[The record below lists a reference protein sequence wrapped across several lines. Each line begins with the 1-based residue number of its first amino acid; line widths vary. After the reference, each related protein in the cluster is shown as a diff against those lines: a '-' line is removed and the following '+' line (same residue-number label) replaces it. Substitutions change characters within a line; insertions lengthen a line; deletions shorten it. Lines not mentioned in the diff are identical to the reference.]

1 LRLAG
6 HLAELA
12 AQAAPG
18 DAGVHRVR
26 AEVFSRRAGEELS
39 TMSKGVFSWA
49 ADESQARLAEM
60 GD

>member
-1 LRLAG
+1 
-6 HLAELA
+6 
-12 AQAAPG
+12 
-18 DAGVHRVR
+18 
-26 AEVFSRRAGEELS
+26 VFSARSAVELS